1 MATPAAPPP
10 SVLWMHASPLH
21 VSRDSSDRTTTLHLT
36 GEIDLASAH
45 LLVDSID
52 DAIEDGAAV
61 VVLDFAGVTFVNST
75 GLGAMVAATKRL
87 RADDGDLVLRQF
99 RGIPASALATT
110 GLDRFFT
117 IES

>member
-1 MATPAAPPP
+1 MPQ
-10 SVLWMHASPLH
+10 LPLAITTQ
-21 VSRDSSDRTTTLHLT
+21 VADDATTLLLV
-36 GEIDLASAH
+36 GEIDLSSAH
-45 LLVDSID
+45 LMVDSID
-52 DAIEDGAAV
+52 DAIEAGARRV
-61 VVLDFAGVTFVNST
+61 ILDFAGVTFVNST

-87 RADDGDLVLRQF
+87 RADGGDLVLRQF

>member
-1 MATPAAPPP
+1 
-10 SVLWMHASPLH
+10 MHPLPLAISIDA
-21 VSRDSSDRTTTLHLT
+21 VDDVAHLQLV

-45 LLVDSID
+45 LLVEKID
-52 DAIEDGAAV
+52 EAVLGGART
-61 VVLDFAGVTFVNST
+61 VVLDFSGVTFVNST

-87 RADDGDLVLRQF
+87 RADGGDLVLRQF